1 MRKRVDSRIARHINL
16 GRKTMLVSYVALAV
30 GILAGIGGQILL
42 KQGADAPDFLSQI
55 LRPSTLCGL
64 ALYGSAAFLYII
76 ALRKLPVSI
85 AFPSVSLSYA
95 IVAVLGHFLFGEPFG
110 LKQIGGIVLIVGG
123 VVLINQG

>member
-1 MRKRVDSRIARHINL
+1 
-16 GRKTMLVSYVALAV
+16 MLVSYVALAV

-42 KQGADAPDFLSQI
+42 QQGADAPDFLSQI

>member
-1 MRKRVDSRIARHINL
+1 M
-16 GRKTMLVSYVALAV
+16 ALAV
-30 GILAGIGGQILL
+30 GILAGIAGQILL
-42 KQGADAPDFLSQI
+42 KQGADAPDFFSQL

-76 ALRKLPVSI
+76 ALRKLPVSV

-95 IVAVLGHFLFGEPFG
+95 IVAVLGHLFFGEPFG
-110 LKQIGGIVLIVGG
+110 VRQIGGIVLIMGG